1 MTLYYTKPGAAQAQE
16 AIQAGVKRLN
26 ESADDTILDWLANA
40 EYEQLVR
47 EAIANSVETL
57 KASIPEQKHL
67 RSPAGWM
74 AMVDGLCLVGGNNIE
89 LEASGCH
96 NGGPNIGNNTA
107 PRYANVPGGARN
119 CPMCRWFITRPYFLP
134 QLASRWNTTSYHCFD
149 AREQVVLAEQRF
161 REIEDR
167 RATALAAD
175 QPFSEQRQY
184 KEAQRALECAVQKF
198 DELTQT
204 LAAITRLME
213 RCRVELSRG
222 DGTSVLAVGGLKEF
236 EYAIEEVDSELLQ
249 VSGVCEGSILY
260 HDLNP
265 GKAVL
270 RQSQLLDAALV
281 RDNLAPVFLTL
292 TEEEQKMVG
301 SALLNQLALQMNPDN
316 PALGRYQVI
325 SLIDARRSLS
335 DRLGVAVDEALRI
348 ATEEG
353 APKRIIPI
361 KHLPDVAPK

>member
-1 MTLYYTKPGAAQAQE
+1 
-16 AIQAGVKRLN
+16 
-26 ESADDTILDWLANA
+26 
-40 EYEQLVR
+40 
-47 EAIANSVETL
+47 
-57 KASIPEQKHL
+57 
-67 RSPAGWM
+67 
-74 AMVDGLCLVGGNNIE
+74 
-89 LEASGCH
+89 
-96 NGGPNIGNNTA
+96 
-107 PRYANVPGGARN
+107 
-119 CPMCRWFITRPYFLP
+119 
-134 QLASRWNTTSYHCFD
+134 
-149 AREQVVLAEQRF
+149 VVLAEQRF